1 MRLVFAGTPEFAAP
15 ALEALHQAGYNI
27 VGVYTQPDRPAG
39 RGQKLTPS
47 PVARRAAA
55 LNLPVFKPEK
65 FTPPAIEQLRAL
77 AADAMVAGSFVT
89 LARKCGKPTCR
100 CARGEK
106 HEGKYLSRS
115 EGGRT
120 RLAYVP
126 AGDEVDVATKA
137 ERYRRFRQARAALMK
152 LADETAEAADVLQ
165 ASLTE
170 PYPKEARRR
179 RRRR

>member
-1 MRLVFAGTPEFAAP
+1 MLG
-15 ALEALHQAGYNI
+15 
-27 VGVYTQPDRPAG
+27 
-39 RGQKLTPS
+39 
-47 PVARRAAA
+47 
-55 LNLPVFKPEK
+55 
-65 FTPPAIEQLRAL
+65 
-77 AADAMVAGSFVT
+77 ADAMIAGSFVT
-89 LARKCGKPTCR
+89 LARTCGKPTCR

-115 EGGRT
+115 YGGRT
-120 RLAYVP
+120 RLAYLP

-152 LADETAEAADVLQ
+152 LAAETAQAADTLQ
-165 ASLTE
+165 AALTE